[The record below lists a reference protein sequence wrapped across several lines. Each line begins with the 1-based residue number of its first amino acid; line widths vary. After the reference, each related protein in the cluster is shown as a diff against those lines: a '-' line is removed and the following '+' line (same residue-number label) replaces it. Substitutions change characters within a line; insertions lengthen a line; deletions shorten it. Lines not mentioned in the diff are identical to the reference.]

1 MTFRTAGIAALAIAL
16 GCLSAPAFATGATAE
31 TAGATDASPKIMG
44 DPAAPVTLI
53 EYASMSCPA
62 CAVFHAEHLPD
73 IERKWI
79 DTGKVKLEFRD
90 FPLNAA
96 AVFGAALAHSAPPD
110 RYFAWIDLLF
120 ERQRE
125 WSLAGFD
132 MSGPQWQAFL
142 DGGCPRGDW
151 PGIWEKLAELGK
163 LGGMPEQRVGEG
175 LCNTELQNALLE
187 SRSAGVREHN
197 IESTPGFVL
206 DGETLDG
213 LPTDRDFERA
223 LAARGGG

>member
-1 MTFRTAGIAALAIAL
+1 MTFRIAALAIAW
-16 GCLSAPAFATGATAE
+16 GCLSAPAFATGATA
-31 TAGATDASPKIMG
+31 GAVDASPKIMG

-62 CAVFHAEHLPD
+62 CAAFHAEHLPD

-96 AVFGAALAHSAPPD
+96 AVFGAALAHLAPPD
-110 RYFAWIDLLF
+110 RYFAWIGLLF

-132 MSGPQWQAFL
+132 MNSRQWQAFL
-142 DGGCPRGDW
+142 DDGCPRGDW
-151 PGIWEKLAELGK
+151 PRIWEKLAELGK

-175 LCNTELQNALLE
+175 LCDMELQNALLE
-187 SRSAGVREHN
+187 SRAVGVREHN